1 MLRYGNNT
9 IWPKQKRDI
18 WVTIKQFHQSICQS
32 KVVELFAMTKKSPS
46 KAICVS
52 AAVWFYRVCLLVWS
66 PVARIPIG
74 SPKMNGIGILTG
86 IPVRIPNHRGPK
98 PRRIHVWYVSMYG
111 MFTYIY
117 HKNQPFMYVKIPFP
131 WILWEPPRPKPIRWE
146 ARGLGVEY
154 VAPYLGRMNDNR
166 KAVKTQP
173 KTDLG
178 CWTVHE

>member
-52 AAVWFYRVCLLVWS
+52 AAVWFYPVCLLVWS
-66 PVARIPIG
+66 PAARIPIG
-74 SPKMNGIGILTG
+74 SPKMNGRKGFLQVSRFESQTT
-86 IPVRIPNHRGPK
+86 VAPK

-111 MFTYIY
+111 MFTYIS

-146 ARGLGVEY
+146 ANPRFGCGICGSLLG
-154 VAPYLGRMNDNR
+154 PYE
-166 KAVKTQP
+166 
-173 KTDLG
+173 
-178 CWTVHE
+178 W